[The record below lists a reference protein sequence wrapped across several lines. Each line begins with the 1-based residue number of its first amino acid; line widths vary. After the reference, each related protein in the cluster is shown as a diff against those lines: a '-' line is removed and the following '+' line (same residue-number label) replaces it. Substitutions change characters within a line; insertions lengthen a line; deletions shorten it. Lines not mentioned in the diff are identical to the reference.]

1 MSRKKTNTESFA
13 DMFFAFIRDNPK
25 LAATLAFE
33 IGSLAGKAVR
43 NSGATTKSLKNQ
55 AKKVP
60 QAISDAIPPRLSD
73 ALKFLPA
80 PKLQPRKT
88 KRPPRKAKDAA

>member
-13 DMFFAFIRDNPK
+13 DMFFAFIRENPK

-43 NSGATTKSLKNQ
+43 NSGPTAKTLKNQ

-60 QAISDAIPPRLSD
+60 QAISDAIPPLAD